1 MAVMRGWKRVLS
13 RDTSLLYST
22 IEWSDF
28 ERKNGHLA
36 SCAELFFE
44 MLLPLGAA
52 KIFFEYLFEN

>member
-1 MAVMRGWKRVLS
+1 MLS

-44 MLLPLGAA
+44 MLLLTWRRPNARN
-52 KIFFEYLFEN
+52 FRN